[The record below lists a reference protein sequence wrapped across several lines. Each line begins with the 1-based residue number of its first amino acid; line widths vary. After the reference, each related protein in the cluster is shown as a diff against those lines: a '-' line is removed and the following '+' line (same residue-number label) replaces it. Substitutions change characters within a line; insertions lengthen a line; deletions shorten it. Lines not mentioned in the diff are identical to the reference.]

1 MKLLALDTS
10 STQTGWAYYE
20 DGQYIKSGVINLK
33 KIKDVDL
40 RVKSMINEINIL
52 LKKIVP
58 NHVII
63 EDVVVERNWHTFKI
77 LTIIVG
83 SLYGLCINNDYKY
96 SCYSPAQWRN
106 IIDPGKKPKK
116 GEELKNWDIEKAKMI
131 TKKKINDDEADAILL
146 GAAYLKTNNLK

>member
-52 LKKIVP
+52 LEKIVP

-63 EDVVVERNWHTFKI
+63 EDIVVQRNWHTFKI

-83 SLYGLCINNDYKY
+83 SLYGLCINKDYSY
-96 SCYSPAQWRN
+96 SYYSPTQWRN

-146 GAAYLKTNNLK
+146 GAAYLKANNLK